1 MILLV
6 VVRARDA
13 RASVRDESRDQF
25 NTDNEAGASDVD
37 DRLSE
42 DGQYEDAEGEDG
54 DDAAGLRD
62 QLGQGN
68 DAQAA
73 EALKAMKKDLQ
84 NTTISHV
91 VPSLAPV
98 GVKGGSITTGSGV
111 LSRLLHQRLGHP
123 HFEAL
128 KKTIEASEG
137 SLIPVKKLVDPDDP
151 CISCELSK
159 AKTFKPKDRR
169 TDLAQFPG
177 QFVHADVTKV
187 KEEGIGQ
194 QRWLV
199 VMLDEY
205 SGRIHA
211 GSFSYKGDCN
221 RCITDQLKWYRNQT
235 GRQLKRITVDNGTDV
250 NIQELTAFV
259 RSVGADIRTS
269 PTYSPAQNGR
279 SERTVKAMLLLQ
291 LRTSKLQAKGEE
303 GILVGYSGH
312 HLYRVWVKE
321 RKQVVTSNSLHIFE
335 DLSNDDVDVMRSWPK
350 GVWRKSKKLSVET
363 DERGHLVDTQASIED
378 IQLEMPAESTNKGG
392 ASAELTTLGDVS
404 GMQDFSPVES
414 SERRGRP
421 PKARP
426 LLPMTHDEVLA
437 IIDHDSEQAEL
448 ASWMTDYAD
457 HVCEVYAVK
466 RSTKKILQQDPHV
479 FPTLKAAMDGG
490 EAGAWQDAIA
500 VEIDQLIQMDVLAFV
515 EQLPKGKR
523 AIDLKWVLQ
532 RKLGAQLEEV
542 KKKARLVA
550 RGFMQR
556 LGLDYAETKAF
567 TSGADSWRML
577 LALAVL
583 MDWVLRQLDIVAA
596 FLYGILKEDIYA
608 RQPPMMSWY
617 FRRHPEKA
625 KALGWTPTAF
635 IWLRRAL
642 YGLKQAGR
650 QWQLTL
656 FEELRSHGYKAMQCD
671 QASLVG
677 NGVVAVSH
685 VDDMLYAGAESAV
698 DAFEKAVTSK
708 FKTKLLG
715 QPEWLLGMDVLCTRG
730 EAGEAGNRDLEV
742 IVSQKTYLQSIL
754 EKEGMLNAN
763 AVLTPIEK
771 KLTLGVEGT
780 DKVLDEDGKLQYG
793 KRMGKLN
800 YLATMTRPDLSFA
813 ISQHSKYL
821 QAPCE
826 KHMQTSKRMLRYL
839 VDKGDYGLS
848 SWGFVVLMAGAP
860 VSWASRRHKTAIPST
875 AESEYVAAYAT
886 GQHLRWIANFV
897 HEAGFDSQIQL
908 YGDNEGALKI
918 AHSKNTTTAARHFMI
933 KVHTFREQVRE
944 GFLRYDYVH
953 TANQLAD
960 IFTKALPAPAFQRLG
975 GRMLHGPADKKKN
988 ETAEPAAV

>member
-25 NTDNEAGASDVD
+25 NTNNEAGASDVD

-42 DGQYEDAEGEDG
+42 DGRYEDAEGEDG

-84 NTTISHV
+84 NVYRT
-91 VPSLAPV
+91 
-98 GVKGGSITTGSGV
+98 
-111 LSRLLHQRLGHP
+111 RC
-123 HFEAL
+123 EL
-128 KKTIEASEG
+128 KKMRPS
-137 SLIPVKKLVDPDDP
+137 
-151 CISCELSK
+151 
-159 AKTFKPKDRR
+159 
-169 TDLAQFPG
+169 
-177 QFVHADVTKV
+177 VT
-187 KEEGIGQ
+187 
-194 QRWLV
+194 
-199 VMLDEY
+199 
-205 SGRIHA
+205 
-211 GSFSYKGDCN
+211 
-221 RCITDQLKWYRNQT
+221 
-235 GRQLKRITVDNGTDV
+235 RQLKRITVDNGTDV

-279 SERTVKAMLLLQ
+279 SERTVKAMLVRMRTLMIHRNIPLALWPEIAKSVAYLHNVVVSVETGMSPLARWHVALHATPYVHDIGHLRTLGSRCVVRIPDAKLLQ

-625 KALGWTPTAF
+625 KALGWTPTTF

-685 VDDMLYAGAESAV
+685 VDDMLYAGPESAV
-698 DAFEKAVTSK
+698 DAFEKAVTGK

-780 DKVLDEDGKLQYG
+780 DEVLDEDGKLQYG

-839 VDKGDYGLS
+839 VDKGDYGLRYRRPEGWAKGLPVPIIAYADASLQDEEVNGHS

-975 GRMLHGPADKKKN
+975 GRMLHGLADKKKN

>member
-1 MILLV
+1 
-6 VVRARDA
+6 
-13 RASVRDESRDQF
+13 
-25 NTDNEAGASDVD
+25 
-37 DRLSE
+37 
-42 DGQYEDAEGEDG
+42 
-54 DDAAGLRD
+54 
-62 QLGQGN
+62 
-68 DAQAA
+68 
-73 EALKAMKKDLQ
+73 
-84 NTTISHV
+84 
-91 VPSLAPV
+91 
-98 GVKGGSITTGSGV
+98 
-111 LSRLLHQRLGHP
+111 
-123 HFEAL
+123 
-128 KKTIEASEG
+128 
-137 SLIPVKKLVDPDDP
+137 
-151 CISCELSK
+151 
-159 AKTFKPKDRR
+159 
-169 TDLAQFPG
+169 
-177 QFVHADVTKV
+177 
-187 KEEGIGQ
+187 
-194 QRWLV
+194 
-199 VMLDEY
+199 MLDEY
-205 SGRIHA
+205 SGRIYA

-235 GRQLKRITVDNGTDV
+235 GGQLKRITVDNGTDV

-259 RSVGADIRTS
+259 HSVGVDIRTS

-279 SERTVKAMLLLQ
+279 SERTVKAMLVRMRTLMIHKNIRLALWPEIAKSVTYLHNVVVSVETGISPLARWHVALHATPYVHDICHLRTLGSRCVVRIPDAKLLQ

-392 ASAELTTLGDVS
+392 ASAELTTLGDVT
-404 GMQDFSPVES
+404 GMQDFSPVEN

-437 IIDHDSEQAEL
+437 IIDHDSEEAEL
-448 ASWMTDYAD
+448 ATWMTDYAD

-583 MDWVLRQLDIVAA
+583 MDWVL
-596 FLYGILKEDIYA
+596 
-608 RQPPMMSWY
+608 
-617 FRRHPEKA
+617 
-625 KALGWTPTAF
+625 
-635 IWLRRAL
+635 

-656 FEELRSHGYKAMQCD
+656 FEELQSHGYKAMQCD

-698 DAFEKAVTSK
+698 DAFEKAVTGK

-730 EAGEAGNRDLEV
+730 EAGKAGNRDLEV
-742 IVSQKTYLQSIL
+742 IVSQKTYVQSIL
-754 EKEGMLNAN
+754 EKE
-763 AVLTPIEK
+763 
-771 KLTLGVEGT
+771 
-780 DKVLDEDGKLQYG
+780 
-793 KRMGKLN
+793 
-800 YLATMTRPDLSFA
+800 
-813 ISQHSKYL
+813 QHSKYL
-821 QAPCE
+821 QPPCE

-839 VDKGDYGLS
+839 VDKGDYGLRYRRPEGWAKGLPVPIIAYADASLQDEEVNGHS

-897 HEAGFDSQIQL
+897 HKAGFDSQIQL
-908 YGDNEGALKI
+908 YGDNEGAFKI

-933 KVHTFREQVRE
+933 KVHSFREQVRE
-944 GFLRYDYVH
+944 GFLRYDYVD

-975 GRMLHGPADKKKN
+975 GRMLHGLADKKKN